1 MSISLE
7 AMRRNIVNLNKI
19 LIDKVNEKTKEV
31 EKSNNAIKITELE
44 LKKIKEELNR
54 TYKRKEEF
62 SNNKEL

>member
-1 MSISLE
+1 
-7 AMRRNIVNLNKI
+7 MRRNIVNLNKI

>member
-1 MSISLE
+1 
-7 AMRRNIVNLNKI
+7 MRRNIVNLNKI

-54 TYKRKEEF
+54 TYKRIEEF